1 MADTVV
7 RARVNSKSKAAAM
20 ANAKA
25 MGLNLSTI
33 IRMVVNRLAV
43 EPELPTELLQLNQET
58 LQAIRD
64 LENGVDVHRVDT
76 IDELK
81 RDLGW

>member
-7 RARVNSKSKAAAM
+7 RARVNPKSKAAAM

-43 EPELPTELLQLNQET
+43 EPELSAELLQLNQET

-64 LENGVDVHRVDT
+64 LENGVGVHRVDT

>member
-1 MADTVV
+1 
-7 RARVNSKSKAAAM
+7 M

-43 EPELPTELLQLNQET
+43 EPELPDELLQLNQET

-64 LENGVDVHRVDT
+64 LENGVGVHRVDT